1 MTAPTRKERLLADQ
15 RSMELLRSTSTIL
28 DYRAAGNPPDRY
40 SLVFRGRGLFRDA
53 NRGEIAILEVHEC
66 DVRLPWTYP
75 QRAPEL
81 RWQTPLFH
89 PNIAFGGF
97 IRLEDIGLT
106 WDEPLGLELICERL
120 WDVARL
126 AYVNLPET
134 SNYAA
139 RRWLETQQQWKL
151 PVDRRP
157 LCDDLRPTHANV
169 IRYGRRDGRKV
180 ILPEAELVEDVLY
193 IDETTSPSP
202 SAGGPRF
209 PGHEQDIWYLGDS

>member
-40 SLVFRGRGLFRDA
+40 TVIFRGRGLFRDP
-53 NRGEIAILEVHEC
+53 NRGQIDLREVHEC
-66 DVRLPWTYP
+66 DIRLPWSYP

-89 PNIAFGGF
+89 PNISFGGF
-97 IRLEDIGLT
+97 IRLDDIGLA
-106 WDEPLGLELICERL
+106 WDESLGLQLICERL

-139 RRWLETQQQWKL
+139 KRWLASQKQWTL

-180 ILPEAELVEDVLY
+180 ILPEAEIEEDVLY
-193 IDETTSPSP
+193 IDESTPP
-202 SAGGPRF
+202 PRARAN
-209 PGHEQDIWYLGDS
+209 PKREQEIWYLGDA